1 MKLNDSQKKGAGMA
15 LAGVIGI
22 FTGQFLPPDVF
33 TSIIG
38 AFV

>member
-1 MKLNDSQKKGAGMA
+1 MKLNDSQKKGAGIA
-15 LAGVIGI
+15 LSGILGI

-33 TSIIG
+33 TSLIG